1 MERPKLSVVIITYNQ
16 EKYLKTA
23 IESVLKQKTDI
34 EYELIISDDASNDST
49 ADIIKMYAQKYSFI
63 KPILNE
69 NNLGASKNYME
80 AIKNAIGEY
89 IVVFE
94 GDDYW
99 IDENK
104 IQKQYDF
111 LKENKDYFAVSHVL
125 SMRDDNNNFY
135 GTAPSDDRI
144 VGKDATME
152 LFLKG
157 ITFSCMATM
166 YRNVFL
172 DKQTYE
178 KYYSYV
184 TAHRMV
190 ADFSLCMIF
199 LTQGKLKVLEEALSV
214 YRVSGE
220 TINTTSY
227 NYQMNYNQKTL
238 DHMFILRETEK
249 FFENKY
255 NLKSLKLDLTP
266 RVFYLLTEKILKKD
280 VKALLEILNK
290 IPGEIKLHLI
300 VYSPIQGVKELKVK
314 LFKSLKL

>member
-1 MERPKLSVVIITYNQ
+1 MEKPKLSIAIITYNQ

-23 IESVLKQKTDI
+23 IESVLKQKTDV
-34 EYELIISDDASNDST
+34 EYELIVSDDASSDST
-49 ADIIKMYAQKYSFI
+49 PDIIKMYAQKYSFI

-199 LTQGKLKVLEEALSV
+199 LTQGKIKVLEDALSV
-214 YRVSGE
+214 YRVSGQSN
-220 TINTTSY
+220 NTTSY
-227 NYQMNYNQKTL
+227 NYQTSAIKKVKDHLFVLNASEIFFSRKISFTSAKLNYI
-238 DHMFILRETEK
+238 FYSILEA
-249 FFENKY
+249 
-255 NLKSLKLDLTP
+255 
-266 RVFYLLTEKILKKD
+266 ILKK
-280 VKALLEILNK
+280 N
-290 IPGEIKLHLI
+290 IKLVFEIFKLLSFKIKIYILI
-300 VYSPIQGVKELKVK
+300 YAPIKLIKEIISKIRK
-314 LFKSLKL
+314 EN